1 MSPDYEALKFYLAL
15 LNAVGV
21 AAVGVYTWW
30 TNRDR
35 ATQAAIAAVRE
46 ELTKRLDTVA
56 DKVHTAVARVADV
69 EHDVQ
74 ERLKLA
80 DLSDLYQG
88 INKLGREMGELTSEL
103 KAMSRQLTQH
113 SDVLLRNGGMMGL

>member
-15 LNAVGV
+15 LNAIGV
-21 AAVGVYTWW
+21 AAVGIYTWW
-30 TNRDR
+30 ANRDR
-35 ATQAAIAAVRE
+35 ATQAAIGAVRE
-46 ELTKRLDTVA
+46 EMAKRLDSVA

-113 SDVLLRNGGMMGL
+113 SDVLLRNGGMMSL

>member
-15 LNAVGV
+15 LNVLGV
-21 AAVGVYTWW
+21 VAVGVYTWW
-30 TNRDR
+30 SNRDR
-35 ATQAAIAAVRE
+35 ATQAAIATVRE
-46 ELTKRLDTVA
+46 ELTKRLDTVV
-56 DKVHTAVARVADV
+56 DQVHTAVARVAEV

-88 INKLGREMGELTSEL
+88 MNQMGREMGALTSEL

-113 SDVLLRNGGMMGL
+113 SDVLLRNGGLVGL